1 MEEIKG
7 ILTTQKI
14 FLLHKRYLTA
24 FATNMRVY
32 VSEKNLE

>member
-14 FLLHKRYLTA
+14 FNGIHNEYESVCIKR
-24 FATNMRVY
+24 
-32 VSEKNLE
+32 KNLE